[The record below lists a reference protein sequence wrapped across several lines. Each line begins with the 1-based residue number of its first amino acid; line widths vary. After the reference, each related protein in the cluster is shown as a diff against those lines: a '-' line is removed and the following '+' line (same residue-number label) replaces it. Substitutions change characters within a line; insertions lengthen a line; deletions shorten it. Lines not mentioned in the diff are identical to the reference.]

1 MEPSFNKLCTD
12 QKKIAGGPDS
22 PDNPLPPPPRSAHV
36 SAYGGGEGE
45 EVLD

>member
-22 PDNPLPPPPRSAHV
+22 PDNPLPPPRSAHV